1 MIIETIIYNKII
13 YNRID
18 LISTYNLLIRLLKGI
33 HLY

>member
-18 LISTYNLLIRLLKGI
+18 LTSTYNLLILKGI